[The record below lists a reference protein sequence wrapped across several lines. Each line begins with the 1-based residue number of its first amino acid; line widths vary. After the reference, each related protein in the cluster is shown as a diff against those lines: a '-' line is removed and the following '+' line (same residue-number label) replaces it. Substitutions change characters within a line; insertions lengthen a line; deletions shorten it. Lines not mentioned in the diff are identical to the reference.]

1 LRLSGENQITIGSRF
16 RGPADSAN
24 GGYAAGML
32 ASRLDGPAEVTLRLP
47 PPLGRPLGIERRGEG
62 VVLLDGDAL
71 VAEAVPAEVELEP
84 PAPVSW
90 EQAAEASSHYV
101 PFGADTFRGCFSCGQ
116 LREQGD
122 GLRILPGR
130 VEPGDPVAAPWLAR
144 EPSLPVVWAAI
155 DCSGAYA
162 VSAQGR
168 GETLLGRMAARIERL
183 PEEGER
189 CVVLGWRRGEDGR
202 KLFAGTVLYS
212 AEGELLALARQTWI
226 TPRAA
231 A

>member
-1 LRLSGENQITIGSRF
+1 LRLSGENQVVIDRRY

-24 GGYAAGML
+24 GGYAAGLL
-32 ASRLDGPAEVTLRLP
+32 AAHLEGPAEVTLRLP
-47 PPLGRPLGIERRGEG
+47 PPLERVLAIEQRGEG
-62 VVLLDGDAL
+62 VVLFDGEAV
-71 VAEAVPAEVELEP
+71 VAEAVPTEVELEP
-84 PAPVSW
+84 PAPLSW
-90 EQAAEASSHYV
+90 DEAVESSSRYL
-101 PFGADTFRGCFSCGQ
+101 PFGADTFRGCFSCGR
-116 LREQGD
+116 LRDEGD

-130 VEPGDPVAAPWLAR
+130 VAPDDPVAAPWVAH

-183 PEEGER
+183 PVEGER
-189 CVVLGWRRGEDGR
+189 CVVLGWPRGEDGR
-202 KLFAGTVLYS
+202 KLAAGTVLYS

-226 TPRAA
+226 APRAET
-231 A
+231 